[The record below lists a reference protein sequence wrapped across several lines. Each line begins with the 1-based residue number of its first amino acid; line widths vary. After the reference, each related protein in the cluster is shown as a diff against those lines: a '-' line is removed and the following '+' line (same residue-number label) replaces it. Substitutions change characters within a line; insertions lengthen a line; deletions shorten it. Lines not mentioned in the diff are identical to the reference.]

1 MKRVVLAL
9 ALVACR
15 REGVDSQGG
24 GGTARTAKA
33 SRTPIATR
41 ILVTGELKAGTTTD
55 LGVPTTEAGQLTIR
69 WMAEDGAM
77 LKAGERALEY
87 DNSAFTNGLEQKRVA
102 AVEAASAFATTRDL
116 AAMAMALK
124 DFEVQQHRLALDKA
138 KLLASVPADLISQQ
152 AAQQRQLEKARA
164 EVALA
169 KIEKELASEKQ
180 SNALEAKVKQIELD
194 KAKRAI
200 DDARKTIEELVLEAP
215 RDGLIQIG
223 IHPWE
228 GRRFQVGDT
237 VPPGFTIITMPDFT
251 QPMIVHAELSD
262 VDDGRVSAGMKGT
275 CTLDAYPH
283 EPLPCAVKEVAP
295 VARNKNNQSLRRAF
309 SVTVT
314 LDKTDRDRMRP
325 GMSVKV
331 VLVGA
336 PQEAI
341 TVPRGA
347 LVFGGKPEDKPKVRL
362 GDGSLR
368 EVALGPCD
376 AQRCAVTRGI
386 SDGEAVL
393 ESGT

>member
-1 MKRVVLAL
+1 MKRAVLAL

-15 REGVDSQGG
+15 RDGVDSHGG
-24 GGTARTAKA
+24 AADRVAKA
-33 SRTPIATR
+33 SRAPIATR
-41 ILVTGELKAGTTTD
+41 VLLTGELKAGTTTD

-124 DFEVQQHRLALDKA
+124 EFELQQHRIALDKA

-164 EVALA
+164 EVALT
-169 KIEKELASEKQ
+169 KIEKELAAEKQ
-180 SNALEAKVKQIELD
+180 ANALEARVKQIELE
-194 KAKRAI
+194 KAQRAI
-200 DDARKTIEELVLEAP
+200 DDARKTIADLVIVAP

-223 IHPWE
+223 NHPWE

-237 VPPGFTIITMPDFT
+237 VQPGFTIITMPDFT
-251 QPMIVHAELSD
+251 QSMLVQAELSD
-262 VDDGRVSAGMKGT
+262 VDDGRVTVGMKGT

-283 EPLPCAVKEVAP
+283 EPLPCQVDQVAP
-295 VARNKNNQSLRRAF
+295 VARNKQNQSLRRAF
-309 SVTVT
+309 TVM
-314 LDKTDRDRMRP
+314 LALEKTDRERMRP

-331 VLVGA
+331 ALVGA

-347 LVFGGKPEDKPKVRL
+347 LVLGTKPDEKPRVRL
-362 GDGSLR
+362 GNGTLR
-368 EVALGPCD
+368 EVTLGACD
-376 AQRCAVTRGI
+376 ALRCAVSQGI
-386 SDGEAVL
+386 ADGEAVL